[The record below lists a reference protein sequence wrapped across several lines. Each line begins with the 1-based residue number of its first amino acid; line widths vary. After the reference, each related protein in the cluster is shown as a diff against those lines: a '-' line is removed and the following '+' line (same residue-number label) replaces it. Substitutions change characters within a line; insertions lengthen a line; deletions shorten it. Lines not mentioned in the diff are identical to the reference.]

1 MIWFI
6 ATIELTE
13 ERAVEIALKNNP
25 NFIADSLDVLYAQ
38 QIAKEFGTSL
48 WPKLSLQFGYT
59 YNSLQIDFQQ
69 LVPQSGD
76 FRKYHP
82 VLDRG

>member
-6 ATIELTE
+6 TAIELTE

-48 WPKLSLQFGYT
+48 WPKLSLQ
-59 YNSLQIDFQQ
+59 LHI
-69 LVPQSGD
+69 
-76 FRKYHP
+76 
-82 VLDRG
+82 